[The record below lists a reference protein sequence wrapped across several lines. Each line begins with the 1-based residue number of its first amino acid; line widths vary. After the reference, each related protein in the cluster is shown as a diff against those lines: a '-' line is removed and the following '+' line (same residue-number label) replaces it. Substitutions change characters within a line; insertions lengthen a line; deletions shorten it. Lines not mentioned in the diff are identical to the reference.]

1 MQIVLWMRDVA
12 ALEADNNDHKEKA
25 KAFKVNFVLVHVV
38 IWRLDHHAKM
48 GASLLSIGS

>member
-1 MQIVLWMRDVA
+1 MAAYPSFLVVVGEVKVVVA
-12 ALEADNNDHKEKA
+12 TVSL
-25 KAFKVNFVLVHVV
+25 VLVHVV